1 MSGMRENQPAD
12 LNQTLIDLEDDA
24 PAPSASELVAH
35 SR

>member
-12 LNQTLIDLEDDA
+12 LNQTLIDLEADA
-24 PAPSASELVAH
+24 PAPSASERVAH